1 MDVWGLDA
9 RSCYGLVYGSVLQVI
24 FRVLRPAIFALQG
37 LNPVAN
43 PSKLQKTLRA
53 TKAPIKPTKARECL
67 LLFIEAPTPHPGEQ
81 SSTEGVEIGLLSPKP
96 LSPQTPKP

>member
-1 MDVWGLDA
+1 MSELLGVAMDLFMG
-9 RSCYGLVYGSVLQVI
+9 RCFKFSSSVAACHL
-24 FRVLRPAIFALQG
+24 

-67 LLFIEAPTPHPGEQ
+67 LLFIEGLSPTPHPGEQ
-81 SSTEGVEIGLLSPKP
+81 SSTEGAEIGLLSPKA